1 MWGTLIDVWVHWG
14 TGGWVEAMGTHTP
27 LPPLLSAPTSRAAS
41 PYSGR
46 QGLRPGRFVSHQ
58 RGTGEAH
65 TEPPCAVPRQRGDM
79 GHIGG
84 SGSDVEFQQ
93 THSTSVT
100 GAAIAPTSPA
110 ASIHLST
117 CLSIHPAF
125 SQPSGW
131 LSLSIP
137 YRSIHPPVR
146 LSSCLAMDL
155 PSLHSSA
162 RPPTVCP
169 FRLDPPACPSFLPNH
184 PSIHPSLDPFIHPSM
199 DAQIHAPVCPSL
211 YASVCPAIP
220 LSIHM
225 SSHLSMSIHP
235 CIGTSIH
242 LSVCPS
248 IHLHPP
254 TCLSIHPSSNSSL
267 SPLSPDSSPHTPPSH
282 GGAPGILAG
291 REEEEEG

>member
-14 TGGWVEAMGTHTP
+14 TGGWVEAMGGHTP

-46 QGLRPGRFVSHQ
+46 QGLRPGGFVSRQ

-65 TEPPCAVPRQRGDM
+65 TELPRAVPRQRGDM

-84 SGSDVEFQQ
+84 PGPDVEIQQ

-117 CLSIHPAF
+117 CPSIHPAF

-137 YRSIHPPVR
+137 YRSIPHP
-146 LSSCLAMDL
+146 
-155 PSLHSSA
+155 
-162 RPPTVCP
+162 
-169 FRLDPPACPSFLPNH
+169 
-184 PSIHPSLDPFIHPSM
+184 
-199 DAQIHAPVCPSL
+199 
-211 YASVCPAIP
+211 SVCPPVSPWICHLSISLLIHPLSVPSDSIHLPVHHSSPTIHPFIRPSTP
-220 LSIHM
+220 LSIHPWT
-225 SSHLSMSIHP
+225 HRSM
-235 CIGTSIH
+235 H
-242 LSVCPS
+242 LSVHPCMRLSVQQSLCPS
-248 IHLHPP
+248 
-254 TCLSIHPSSNSSL
+254 T
-267 SPLSPDSSPHTPPSH
+267 
-282 GGAPGILAG
+282 
-291 REEEEEG
+291 